1 MALLVLGAS
10 GLALPKAWSIGLL
23 LAGSALFLCLFLLLI
38 WNGSWWRPAAYAA
51 AVLLLAGI
59 GGSVLASAQDFLVE
73 AGRVSLGLR
82 PTKPWWL
89 LALLLAPLIVVWS
102 YRSLASLGPVRRWI
116 AIGLRCLL
124 IVLLTLALA
133 EVRST
138 RHNENVTVLF
148 LVDRS
153 LSIPK
158 EYDETAAT
166 GGTPARIGTPSKR
179 LCPARSR
186 SRSCGPALCRAAPRR
201 RSRRS

>member
-1 MALLVLGAS
+1 MQSFAGLLINFWLNGALLIAAVALGLLGLRRRQSAGGKRLGLCALALLLLGAS

-59 GGSVLASAQDFLVE
+59 GGTVLASAQDFLVE

-138 RHNENVTVLF
+138 RH
-148 LVDRS
+148 
-153 LSIPK
+153 
-158 EYDETAAT
+158 
-166 GGTPARIGTPSKR
+166 
-179 LCPARSR
+179 
-186 SRSCGPALCRAAPRR
+186 
-201 RSRRS
+201 